1 MGILDSIL
9 GGLLGGNANASPLQS
24 ILGSILGGGSSSGAT
39 GGGGLGGLLQQ
50 FQRAGHG
57 DAANSWVSNGPNQ
70 PISPGALQD
79 VFGQDRVNQW
89 SQQSGMPA
97 GDLLSQLSNLIPHAV
112 NHMTPEGQVPPNSS
126 QSGSSPF
133 DEGGVELR

>member
-24 ILGSILGGGSSSGAT
+24 VLGSLLGGGGGA
-39 GGGGLGGLLQQ
+39 GGGMGGLGGLLQQ
-50 FQRAGHG
+50 FQQAGHG
-57 DAANSWVSNGPNQ
+57 DTANSWVGNGANQ

-79 VFGQDRVNQW
+79 VFGHDRINQW
-89 SQQSGMPA
+89 SQQTGMSS

-112 NHMTPEGQVPPNSS
+112 NHMTPDGQVPADT
-126 QSGSSPF
+126 GSSPF